1 MEERGCEA
9 GADEFTD
16 QAILIKIAT
25 YNILNTKGINLFLNF
40 MKIDMMSV
48 SGFWKETYMSL
59 TQTLLAFK
67 KLYLAPN
74 SWMSW

>member
-40 MKIDMMSV
+40 IKIDMMNV
-48 SGFWKETYMSL
+48 SGF
-59 TQTLLAFK
+59 
-67 KLYLAPN
+67 
-74 SWMSW
+74 